1 MSTILAIDYGL
12 ARIGLAI
19 SYVGLAEPLKVISN
33 DISYKNSIIGPR
45 ALDEIKEII
54 EREEV
59 KKIVLGISE
68 QEMAKKTLAFFDFL
82 KPLISLEIVLID
94 ETLSSYEVQQKL
106 QDLPKKHRRQA
117 IDHYAAAIILEN
129 YLDLC

>member
-19 SYVGLAEPLKVISN
+19 SYVGLAEPLTIINNDMTSN
-33 DISYKNSIIGPR
+33 EPIIGSQ
-45 ALDEIKEII
+45 ALAEIKQI
-54 EREEV
+54 V
-59 KKIVLGISE
+59 KAEKVDKIVLGISE
-68 QEMAKKTLAFFDFL
+68 QAMAKK
-82 KPLISLEIVLID
+82 SLEFFEILQSTFNLDVILVD
-94 ETLSSYEVQQKL
+94 EVLSSYEVEQRLKE
-106 QDLPKKHRRQA
+106 LPKKKRRQA

>member
-19 SYVGLAEPLKVISN
+19 SYVGLAEPLTIIKNNLSSNEPIIDSQALKQISKIVKEEKV
-33 DISYKNSIIGPR
+33 
-45 ALDEIKEII
+45 E
-54 EREEV
+54 
-59 KKIVLGISE
+59 KIVLGISE
-68 QEMAKKTLAFFDFL
+68 QEMAKKTLEFFEIL
-82 KPLISLEIVLID
+82 KSTFTFEIVLVD
-94 ETLSSYEVQQKL
+94 EVLSSYEVEQRLK
-106 QDLPKKHRRQA
+106 DLPKKKRRQA

>member
-19 SYVGLAEPLKVISN
+19 SYVGLAEPLKVIQN
-33 DISYKNSIIGPR
+33 DLTLKNQIIGSR
-45 ALDEIKEII
+45 ALQEIKNIVEK
-54 EREEV
+54 EKV
-59 KKIVLGISE
+59 QKIVLGISE
-68 QEMAKKTLAFFDFL
+68 QEMAQKTLEFFQHL
-82 KPLISLEIVLID
+82 KSVFSIDIILID
-94 ETLSSYEVQQKL
+94 ETLSSYEVEQRLKE
-106 QDLPKKHRRQA
+106 LPKKHRRQA

>member
-19 SYVGLAEPLKVISN
+19 SHVGLAEPLRIVENDLTSNEVIV
-33 DISYKNSIIGPR
+33 GLQ
-45 ALDEIKEII
+45 ALEEIKKI
-54 EREEV
+54 V
-59 KKIVLGISE
+59 KAEKVEKIVLGISE
-68 QEMAKKTLAFFDFL
+68 QEMAKKTLEFFEIL
-82 KPLISLEIVLID
+82 KSTFTFEIILVD
-94 ETLSSYEVQQKL
+94 EVLSSYEVEQRLKE
-106 QDLPKKHRRQA
+106 LPKKKRRQA